1 LTHSVIPDRPPSA
14 DGEQKTSFS
23 RAARVKRIHSPKP
36 SAPDQDSLIFARCI
50 DYSGCYAEINHPV
63 LFESDRGFCKS

>member
-1 LTHSVIPDRPPSA
+1 LTHGAIPDRPPSA
-14 DGEQKTSFS
+14 GGEQKTSFS

-36 SAPDQDSLIFARCI
+36 SVPDQDSLIFGRCI
-50 DYSGCYAEINHPV
+50 DYSGRHGEIKHPV